1 MAPKTQTPLS
11 ATLALLAIGVP
22 ACAQTPAP
30 KLVITHAHIMTMAGP
45 IDAKRP
51 PIDGYISIAPD
62 GTILAVAAGDPPAS
76 LHAATTIDAHG
87 DYIVPGFISAHS
99 HLWQAAYRG
108 LAADKTLHGWIDDLY
123 TAHATKSTPDDQYWF
138 TLLGCLDHLE
148 RGITTA
154 YDFTYSR
161 PTPPHTPNP

>member
-1 MAPKTQTPLS
+1 MAPRFQTLLS
-11 ATLALLAIGVP
+11 ASLALLALSVSAP
-22 ACAQTPAP
+22 AQTPAP

-62 GTILAVAAGDPPAS
+62 GKILSVAAGDPPAG

-99 HLWQAAYRG
+99 HLWQAAT
-108 LAADKTLHGWIDDLY
+108 AASPPTKPS
-123 TAHATKSTPDDQYWF
+123 TAGSTTSTP
-138 TLLGCLDHLE
+138 
-148 RGITTA
+148 
-154 YDFTYSR
+154 
-161 PTPPHTPNP
+161 PTPPNPPPKINTGSPSSAASTTSSAA